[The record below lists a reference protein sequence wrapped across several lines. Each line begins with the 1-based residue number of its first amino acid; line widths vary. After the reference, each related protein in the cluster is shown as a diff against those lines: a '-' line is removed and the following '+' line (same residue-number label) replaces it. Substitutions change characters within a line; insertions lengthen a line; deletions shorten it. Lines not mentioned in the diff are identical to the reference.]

1 MSGQT
6 IYFFLIFV
14 PSFAHIGIP
23 AWCFLLIVIAVLVL
37 VVLYQRF
44 AFRRGIQTKLMQIS
58 RKLEEILKSDS
69 DEKVMVFT
77 DEPVL
82 MELTGEINRLLLDRQ
97 KVKAEFKRG
106 EIVSKKMLANISHDI
121 KTPLTVILG
130 YLEIMRLT
138 GAEDEMLKKV
148 EAKAKQVV
156 DLINQ
161 FFTLAKLEAGD
172 ANITLSRINV
182 SEICRESALGFY
194 EILSKKDFEVE
205 LSIPERAVYAQGER
219 DALQRILYNLLS
231 NAVRYGSDGK
241 YLGIFL
247 HEEKNGVSIDVT
259 DRGKEFRKSLRT
271 VFLNGCIPWRIPETV
286 RSRGTA
292 WGLRL
297 QKILPSSWAATFV
310 YFDLG
315 SLTFY
320 IQLILKSFV
329 IVSMSF
335 IALFVGM
342 AVKSSKAAIIT
353 SFLLIFLTQANVGDF
368 TMADNAVF
376 PLVLTAV
383 SFGFAVL
390 SICNVE
396 NKDVL

>member
-6 IYFFLIFV
+6 IFF
-14 PSFAHIGIP
+14 
-23 AWCFLLIVIAVLVL
+23 FLLIVIAVLVL

-106 EIVSKKMLANISHDI
+106 EIASKKMLANISHDI

-138 GAEDEMLKKV
+138 GADDEMLKKV

-194 EILSKKDFEVE
+194 EILSQKDFEVE
-205 LSIPERAVYAQGER
+205 LSIPERAVYAQGNK
-219 DALQRILYNLLS
+219 DALQRILFNLLS

-247 HEEKNGVSIDVT
+247 HEEKNSVSLDVT
-259 DRGKEFRKSLRT
+259 DRGKESVKSLRT
-271 VFLNGCIPWRIPETV
+271 VFLNGFIPWRIPETAISRETDLGLPLQGILQGRWEAMLCWTV
-286 RSRGTA
+286 SRGS
-292 WGLRL
+292 GRYLR
-297 QKILPSSWAATFV
+297 
-310 YFDLG
+310 
-315 SLTFY
+315 
-320 IQLILKSFV
+320 
-329 IVSMSF
+329 
-335 IALFVGM
+335 
-342 AVKSSKAAIIT
+342 
-353 SFLLIFLTQANVGDF
+353 
-368 TMADNAVF
+368 
-376 PLVLTAV
+376 
-383 SFGFAVL
+383 
-390 SICNVE
+390 
-396 NKDVL
+396 

>member
-1 MSGQT
+1 MSDQT
-6 IYFFLIFV
+6 ILFFLLAVI
-14 PSFAHIGIP
+14 A
-23 AWCFLLIVIAVLVL
+23 ALLLII
-37 VVLYQRF
+37 LYQRF
-44 AFRRGIQTKLMQIS
+44 VFSKGIQTKLKEIS
-58 RKLEEILKSDS
+58 RKLEEIQKSGS
-69 DEKVMVFT
+69 DEKIMVFT
-77 DEPVL
+77 DNPVL
-82 MELTGEINRLLLDRQ
+82 MELGSQINRLLLDRQ
-97 KVKAEFKRG
+97 KIKAEFKRG
-106 EIVSKKMLANISHDI
+106 EIASKKMLANISHDI

-130 YLEIMRLT
+130 YLEIMRL
-138 GAEDEMLKKV
+138 AHDDDEMLKKV
-148 EAKAKQVV
+148 EAKAKQVL
-156 DLINQ
+156 DLMNQ

-172 ANITLSRINV
+172 ANINISRINI
-182 SEICRESALGFY
+182 SEICRESVLGFY
-194 EILSKKDFEVE
+194 EILVQKDFEVE
-205 LSIPERAVYAQGER
+205 ISIPDRAVYARGEKN
-219 DALQRILYNLLS
+219 ALQRILFNLLS

-247 HEEKNGVSIDVT
+247 HEEKNSVSLDVT
-259 DRGKEFRKSLRT
+259 DRGKESVKSLRT
-271 VFLNGCIPWRIPETV
+271 VFLNGFIPWRIPETG

-342 AVKSSKAAIIT
+342 AVKSSKATIIT

>member
-1 MSGQT
+1 MSVQT
-6 IYFFLIFV
+6 IFF
-14 PSFAHIGIP
+14 
-23 AWCFLLIVIAVLVL
+23 FLLIVITVLAL

-58 RKLEEILKSDS
+58 RKLEEILNSDS

-106 EIVSKKMLANISHDI
+106 EIASKKMLANISHDI

-138 GAEDEMLKKV
+138 GADDEMLKKV

-194 EILSKKDFEVE
+194 EILSQKDFEVE
-205 LSIPERAVYAQGER
+205 LSIPEREVYAQGER

-247 HEEKNGVSIDVT
+247 HEEKNSVSLDVT
-259 DRGKEFRKSLRT
+259 DRGKESRKSLWT
-271 VFLNGCIPWRIPETV
+271 VFLNGFIPWRIPETG
-286 RSRGTA
+286 RFRGTA

-297 QKILPSSWAATFV
+297 QKILPSSWVAIFV
-310 YFDLG
+310 
-315 SLTFY
+315 
-320 IQLILKSFV
+320 
-329 IVSMSF
+329 
-335 IALFVGM
+335 
-342 AVKSSKAAIIT
+342 
-353 SFLLIFLTQANVGDF
+353 
-368 TMADNAVF
+368 
-376 PLVLTAV
+376 
-383 SFGFAVL
+383 
-390 SICNVE
+390 
-396 NKDVL
+396 